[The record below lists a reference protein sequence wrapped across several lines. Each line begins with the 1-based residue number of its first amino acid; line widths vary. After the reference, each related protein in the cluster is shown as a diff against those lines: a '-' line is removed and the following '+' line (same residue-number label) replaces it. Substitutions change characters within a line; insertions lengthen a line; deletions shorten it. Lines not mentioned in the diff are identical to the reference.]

1 MNQKVEALVLIVV
14 AMAIIYFGQ
23 QLLSEGKQRLGA

>member
-1 MNQKVEALVLIVV
+1 MSQKVGALALIVI